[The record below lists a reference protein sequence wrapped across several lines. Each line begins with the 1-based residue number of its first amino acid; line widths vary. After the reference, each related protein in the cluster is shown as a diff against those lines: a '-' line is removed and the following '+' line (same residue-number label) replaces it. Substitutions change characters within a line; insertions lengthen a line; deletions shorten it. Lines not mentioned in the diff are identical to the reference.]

1 MIKSPP
7 CTIAELLKRK
17 GYFTEFIYGG
27 DSDFDNMGAFFYGN
41 GFEKVVD
48 EAAFSHP
55 VFHSTWG
62 VSDED
67 LVRRANE
74 EFVAK
79 GDKPF
84 FALMLSTSNHAPF
97 DYPAG
102 RIEPYEQ
109 PANTAPNAI
118 KYADYAIGEFFRLA
132 KKEAD
137 YKNTI
142 FLVVAD
148 HNTRVYGADLLPIN
162 KFHIPGLIIGPGV
175 KAGRFDKLASQV
187 DLLPTL
193 LDFMGV
199 ESDHPMVGHDLLAM
213 KPDEPGRAIMQYGQ
227 TNAYEVGEHVVISQ
241 PYKPQLEFRYEDGKL
256 IPEPL
261 NPELA
266 RDALAHILFP
276 YLLYREQSYRLPPLS

>member
-1 MIKSPP
+1 M
-7 CTIAELLKRK
+7 R
-17 GYFTEFIYGG
+17 
-27 DSDFDNMGAFFYGN
+27 AFFYGN
-41 GFEKVVD
+41 GFQKVMD
-48 EAAFSHP
+48 EQAFSHP
-55 VFHSTWG
+55 AFHSTWG

-97 DYPAG
+97 DYPDG
-102 RIEPYEQ
+102 RIKLYEQ
-109 PANTAPNAI
+109 PANTARNAM

-132 KKEAD
+132 KKED
-137 YKNTI
+137 YFKNTV

-148 HNTRVYGADLLPIN
+148 HNTRVYGADLVPIN

-175 KAGRFDKLASQV
+175 KPQRFDKLASQI

-193 LDFMGV
+193 LDLMGV
-199 ESDHPMVGHDLLAM
+199 EADHPMVGHDLVALV
-213 KPDEPGRAIMQYGQ
+213 PDQPGHAIMQYGQ
-227 TNAYEVGEHVVISQ
+227 TNAYEVGEHVVITQ
-241 PYKPQLEFRYEDGKL
+241 PYKPQQEFRYEAGRL
-256 IPEPL
+256 VPEPL
-261 NPELA
+261 DPEMA

-276 YLLYREQSYRLPPLS
+276 YLLYKEQRYRLPSAG